1 MTKLAGKV
9 ALVTGAARGMGLSH
23 ARKMASEGAKVVM
36 TDIRED
42 LGRSAAA
49 EIDGDVRF
57 VLHDVAKAADWDRVI
72 AATEAA
78 FGHLNV
84 LVNNAGITALRSL
97 EDSTEAD
104 YRAVIDV
111 NQLSVWL
118 GMKAGSVSIRRA
130 GGGSIINVSSTLG
143 VVGGANLI
151 AYTASKFAVRGM
163 SKGAAAELGC
173 YNIRVNSIHP
183 GGIVTEMTKASGG
196 AMDAVFAAIPI
207 ARRGDP
213 IEVSNVVSFLASD
226 DSSYITGAEII
237 IDGGWT
243 CQW

>member
-78 FGHLNV
+78 FGPLNV

-143 VVGGANLI
+143 VVGGADLI

-163 SKGAAAELGC
+163 SKAAAAELGC

-226 DSSYITGAEII
+226 DSSYITGTEII

>member
-1 MTKLAGKV
+1 MMTKLAGKV
-9 ALVTGAARGMGLSH
+9 VLVTGAARGMGLSH
-23 ARKMASEGAKVVM
+23 ARKVAAEGAKVVM
-36 TDIRED
+36 TDVSED

-49 EIDGDVRF
+49 DIDGDARF
-57 VLHDVAKAADWDRVI
+57 LVHDVAKAADWDRVI
-72 AATEAA
+72 AETEAA
-78 FGHLNV
+78 FGPLNV
-84 LVNNAGITALRSL
+84 LVNNAGITSLRSL

-111 NQLSVWL
+111 NQVSVWL

-163 SKGAAAELGC
+163 SKAAAAELGR

-183 GGIVTEMTKASGG
+183 GGIVTEMTKAS
-196 AMDAVFAAIPI
+196 AMDAVFAALPIP
-207 ARRGDP
+207 RRGDP

>member
-163 SKGAAAELGC
+163 SKAAAAELGC

>member
-57 VLHDVAKAADWDRVI
+57 VVHDVAKAADWDRVI

-78 FGHLNV
+78 FGPLNV

-143 VVGGANLI
+143 VVGGADLI

-163 SKGAAAELGC
+163 SKAAAAELGR